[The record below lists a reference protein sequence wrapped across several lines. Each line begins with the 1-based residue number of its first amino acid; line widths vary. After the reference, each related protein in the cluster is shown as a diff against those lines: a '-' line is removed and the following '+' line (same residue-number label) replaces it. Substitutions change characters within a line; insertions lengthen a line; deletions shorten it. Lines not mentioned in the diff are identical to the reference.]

1 MESWNE
7 QNSHCCSGDMLSLVE
22 TRKLIKY
29 IFQTEPCLVQL
40 RSFERLTIITDI
52 NKRVIM

>member
-7 QNSHCCSGDMLSLVE
+7 QNSHCCSGDMLSLLE

-29 IFQTEPCLVQL
+29 IFQTEPCPVQL